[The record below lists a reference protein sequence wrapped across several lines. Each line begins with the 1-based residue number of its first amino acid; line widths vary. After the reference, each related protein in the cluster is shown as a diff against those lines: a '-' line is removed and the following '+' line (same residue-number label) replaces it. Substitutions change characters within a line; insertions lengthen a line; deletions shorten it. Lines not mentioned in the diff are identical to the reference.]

1 MLIDLLL
8 TTDAQYYAPDF
19 ELNVRSSNME
29 NSNSREY
36 LEKITAAVIDNLR
49 QTGPA
54 PSVQMQ
60 DVPRKPLG
68 AMTDEEEAELDD
80 LDEDENKDVRMSE
93 NQWDKHVV
101 NPAEFEASDD
111 DDLARANG
119 ATRQNGNK
127 RAFTDHG
134 ENEPNESEEKRA
146 KTAEPTEEAGDSAVP
161 EEAHDVND
169 DTVDDIPSGEKGDAQ
184 PEEKE
189 AEPTAE
195 APPKDVVDE
204 EGDVGMAEA
213 ETAPATVEDSTV
225 IKKEDAEPEVAEQ
238 TEPAEEKKAEEPTT
252 KEPTPPTAT
261 DEAATEKA
269 PEKPTEDAP
278 EEPAKDKEMT
288 EAVETEKPADKP
300 EEKQEKQEKADKET
314 ETST

>member
-1 MLIDLLL
+1 
-8 TTDAQYYAPDF
+8 
-19 ELNVRSSNME
+19 ME

-93 NQWDKHVV
+93 HQWDKHVV

-127 RAFTDHG
+127 RTFTDHG
-134 ENEPNESEEKRA
+134 ENDANESEEKRA
-146 KTAEPTEEAGDSAVP
+146 KTAEPMEEVEEPAAA

-169 DTVDDIPSGEKGDAQ
+169 DTVDDIQSGEKADAQ
-184 PEEKE
+184 PETKE
-189 AEPTAE
+189 AETTGE
-195 APPKDVVDE
+195 APTKDGVDD

-213 ETAPATVEDSTV
+213 ETAPATAEDSTV
-225 IKKEDAEPEVAEQ
+225 IKKEDGEPEATEQ
-238 TEPAEEKKAEEPTT
+238 TEPAEEKEAEEPPA
-252 KEPTPPTAT
+252 KDPTPPTTTDKT
-261 DEAATEKA
+261 DETATEKA
-269 PEKPTEDAP
+269 TEKPTEDAP
-278 EEPAKDKEMT
+278 EEPKDKEMT
-288 EAVETEKPADKP
+288 EAAEAEKQADKP
-300 EEKQEKQEKADKET
+300 EEKQEKEEKADKEA